1 MKKYKTLI
9 ITTILCLLPILLA
22 LVVYDRLPAQ
32 IAIHF
37 DSAGNPD
44 NYLPRALAAFGLP
57 VLLALINLYIH
68 FRLNTDPKIT
78 NASSVLRSLNRWAL
92 PFISVIIMPV
102 TLFMAMDVDIPINI
116 VATAIAGV
124 MIVIYGNYLPKCK
137 YNYTIGI
144 RLPWTLHNED
154 NWNRTNRFAGFI
166 WVTGGLLFIA
176 NAFLSLWYVT
186 ALIFILLLVA
196 PVVYSY
202 LTYRKQTGN
211 GTSPLTS

>member
-1 MKKYKTLI
+1 M
-9 ITTILCLLPILLA
+9 LLA
-22 LVVYDRLPAQ
+22 LAVYGRLPAQ

-37 DSAGNPD
+37 NSAGNPD
-44 NYLPRALAAFGLP
+44 SYLPRALAAFGLP
-57 VLLALINLYIH
+57 VALALINLYIH
-68 FRLNTDPKIT
+68 FRLNTDPKIA
-78 NASSVLRSLNRWAL
+78 NASSVLRSVNRWAL

-116 VATAIAGV
+116 IATAIAGIV
-124 MIVIYGNYLPKCK
+124 IVIYGNYLPKSK
-137 YNYTIGI
+137 HNYTLGI

-154 NWNRTNRFAGFI
+154 NWNKTNRFAGFV
-166 WVTGGLLFIA
+166 WVAGGLLFII

-186 ALIFILLLVA
+186 AAIFVVLLVA

-211 GTSPLTS
+211 GTSTLSS